1 MSEQSVR
8 TTSVPKLASLSQDD
22 LELRENTGGLR
33 VTLENLTKEEGR
45 LCTCWCQVKINHL
58 NFMSFWRNVGLFKIL
73 ATVIYTKYTDR
84 SKFEVS
90 PGLGPL
96 FYDASLLR
104 FVTLHMVNLKCFS
117 FLKKYMEKLW
127 HIFVSEGISLF
138 TAQVWFL
145 RIEGSGWLQLLLSML
160 HI

>member
-104 FVTLHMVNLKCFS
+104 FVTCIWWIWSAILFEEIHGKIMTDFCVRMN
-117 FLKKYMEKLW
+117 
-127 HIFVSEGISLF
+127 IFVHSSSLISKDWRF
-138 TAQVWFL
+138 WWTA
-145 RIEGSGWLQLLLSML
+145 I
-160 HI
+160 IIINAAY